1 MLSMPSAAMGSH
13 SSIRRL
19 LIQGPH
25 RNHGT
30 DPKPPSPPNTATPQA
45 ASSNKPLLYG
55 SGVQACRPRRRP
67 LNWQDND
74 KPMTSSPP
82 IGKSE
87 ERVPPE
93 REPWWRRWLEPV
105 VAGAIIS
112 TLLLSLVTVGVVAF
126 QSLKGD
132 LRDVDAN
139 LRETITA
146 TDIRLREAIAASE
159 TRLRDEMREF
169 KAEVRAGMKDLK
181 AEIKADMKDFKA
193 EVKADNRALNE
204 KLDRVLERLPAAEK

>member
-1 MLSMPSAAMGSH
+1 
-13 SSIRRL
+13 
-19 LIQGPH
+19 
-25 RNHGT
+25 
-30 DPKPPSPPNTATPQA
+30 
-45 ASSNKPLLYG
+45 
-55 SGVQACRPRRRP
+55 
-67 LNWQDND
+67 
-74 KPMTSSPP
+74 MTSSPP
-82 IGKSE
+82 ISKSE
-87 ERVPPE
+87 E

-146 TDIRLREAIAASE
+146 TDVRLREAIAASE
-159 TRLRDEMREF
+159 TRLRDEMKEF
-169 KAEVRAGMKDLK
+169 KAEVRAGMKDL
-181 AEIKADMKDFKA
+181 
-193 EVKADNRALNE
+193 KADNRALNE

>member
-1 MLSMPSAAMGSH
+1 
-13 SSIRRL
+13 
-19 LIQGPH
+19 
-25 RNHGT
+25 
-30 DPKPPSPPNTATPQA
+30 
-45 ASSNKPLLYG
+45 
-55 SGVQACRPRRRP
+55 
-67 LNWQDND
+67 
-74 KPMTSSPP
+74 MTSSPP
-82 IGKSE
+82 ISKSE
-87 ERVPPE
+87 E

-105 VAGAIIS
+105 VAGVIIS

-146 TDIRLREAIAASE
+146 TDVRLREAIAATDANLRETIIATDTRLREAIAATDANLKETIIATDTRLREAIAASE
-159 TRLRDEMREF
+159 TRLRDEMKEF
-169 KAEVRAGMKDLK
+169 KAEVRADMKDL
-181 AEIKADMKDFKA
+181 KADMKDFKT